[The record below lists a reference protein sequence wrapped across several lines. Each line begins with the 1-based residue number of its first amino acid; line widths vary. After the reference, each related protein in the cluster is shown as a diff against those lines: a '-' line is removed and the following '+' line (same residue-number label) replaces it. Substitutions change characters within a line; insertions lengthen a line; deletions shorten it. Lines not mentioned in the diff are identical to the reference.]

1 MIRRILLLL
10 LSLVLILPTSFIFS
24 QYLKV
29 GFLLGSPYAFWS
41 GNTFKGIEYDIWKA
55 VSQEIGYQLEV
66 YVLPFSAI
74 SPEILTK
81 LSMDVVVG
89 GIHMTDERKKLYDFG
104 TPYMDS
110 GLAIVTRSDLKWDG
124 RPESITFGVK
134 KGATGET
141 IVQQWNQSGRKVK
154 YISYVSNEE
163 IITHLLIKK
172 IDGAFF
178 DYINALYLAK
188 MYGLT
193 VQKQL
198 IYTTKIGYI
207 SLNKELKSRIDKAVQ
222 KLIQENKIRQIIAS
236 YVGNY

>member
-1 MIRRILLLL
+1 MRRRILLLL
-10 LSLVLILPTSFIFS
+10 LFVAIILPTSFILS

-66 YVLPFSAI
+66 YVLPFSVIA
-74 SPEILTK
+74 PEILTK

-89 GIHMTDERKKLYDFG
+89 GIHMTEERKKLYDFG

-110 GLAIVTRSDLKWDG
+110 GLAIVTRSDIKWDG
-124 RPESITFGVK
+124 KPESITFGVK

-141 IVQQWNQSGRKVK
+141 IVQQWNQSGKKVK
-154 YISYVSNEE
+154 YVSYVSNEE
-163 IITHLLIKK
+163 IITNLLIKK

-193 VQKQL
+193 VQEQL

-207 SLNKELKSRIDKAVQ
+207 SLNKELKSQIDKAIQ
-222 KLIQENKIRQIIAS
+222 KLLKENKIRQVLVS